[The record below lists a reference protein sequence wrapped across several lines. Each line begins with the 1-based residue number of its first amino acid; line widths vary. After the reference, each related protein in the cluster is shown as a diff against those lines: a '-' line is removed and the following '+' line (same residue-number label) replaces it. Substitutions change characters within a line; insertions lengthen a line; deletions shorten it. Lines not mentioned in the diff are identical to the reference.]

1 MHASRGRRAHGTGF
15 VVAGALAT
23 ATLFSSLAVAV
34 VGGTTQPI
42 EGPASVADIP
52 PAYLAAYEAAA
63 TRFRLGPDGWSYLA
77 GIGEVESD
85 HGRSSAPGVTSGQN
99 SYGCCAGPMQINND
113 FGAGT
118 GTWGEY
124 GVDGDGDGRLD
135 IYDIADAAAT
145 AARYLQAS
153 GAPADWHHAIFAYN
167 HDQGYVATVLEWA
180 ARYRATIQP
189 EVASRVEA
197 GAGGW
202 LAAVPGFPGE
212 RCDARI
218 VPDVVALTAE
228 FGLRLTAC
236 FGGPPHAVDGEHPLG
251 LAADLVPVDGDWNRT
266 LRLAETFG
274 WSPSC
279 ATSGCSGR
287 GPFRVILYNG
297 YPGHGDP
304 AHSATPH
311 LHLSWQ
317 HAPAAP
323 FSRAAWVRVLLTPST
338 ETP

>member
-1 MHASRGRRAHGTGF
+1 
-15 VVAGALAT
+15 VVAGALVT
-23 ATLFSSLAVAV
+23 ATLFSSLGVAM
-34 VGGTTQPI
+34 VGGAAEPAA
-42 EGPASVADIP
+42 GPPSAADIP
-52 PAYLAAYEAAA
+52 SAYLAAYEAAA
-63 TRFRLGPDGWSYLA
+63 ASFGLGADGWSYLA

-85 HGRSSAPGVTSGQN
+85 HGQSSAPGVTSGQN
-99 SYGCCAGPMQINND
+99 TYGCCAGPMQINND
-113 FGAGT
+113 FGGGT

-124 GVDGDGDGRLD
+124 KTDGDGDGRLD
-135 IYDIADAAAT
+135 IYDIDDAAAT
-145 AARYLQAS
+145 AARYLRAS
-153 GAPADWHHAIFAYN
+153 GAPADWRRAIFAYK
-167 HDQGYVATVLEWA
+167 HDEGYVATVLQWA
-180 ARYRATIQP
+180 ARYRAAAQP
-189 EVASRVEA
+189 DVALRVEA
-197 GAGGW
+197 DGSGW
-202 LAAVPGFPGE
+202 LAPVPGFSGE

-218 VPDVVALTAE
+218 VPDVVALTSE
-228 FGLRLTAC
+228 FGLQLTAC
-236 FGGPPHAVDGEHPLG
+236 FGGRPHVVDGEHPLG
-251 LAADLVPVDGDWNRT
+251 LAADLVPVDGDWSRT

-279 ATSGCSGR
+279 AASGCGGR

-323 FSRAAWVRVLLTPST
+323 FTRAAWVRVLITPST